1 MTFPQSSEKI
11 LGHSKSAGCICR
23 MLIYNQRN
31 IKDIKQQ
38 ILGMLLVRGLSKWGC
53 NSTESMWV
61 YGYRCKGQ
69 PVRAMAPCL
78 HPIAIP
84 TGPPKYTHAYLNYSP
99 LKLTS
104 ESANHHFQLH
114 PVIQTHAN
122 KHAVLQ
128 GAAKEAWT
136 NNVPGWKWRIR
147 QLQRDVVEMRWIYR
161 EPLTMY
167 LHMYGHLCVLIP
179 TYIYIYHY
187 KLYALIPAA
196 MNK

>member
-1 MTFPQSSEKI
+1 
-11 LGHSKSAGCICR
+11 
-23 MLIYNQRN
+23 
-31 IKDIKQQ
+31 
-38 ILGMLLVRGLSKWGC
+38 
-53 NSTESMWV
+53 MWV

-69 PVRAMAPCL
+69 QVRAMAPCL

-84 TGPPKYTHAYLNYSP
+84 TGPPKYTHAYLHFSP
-99 LKLTS
+99 LRLTP

-179 TYIYIYHY
+179 TYIYIYIIINY
-187 KLYALIPAA
+187 MPLYQQRWTNSRCLAPKNGSRSSLNGSRSGHPGTLVNTKMAE
-196 MNK
+196 KWLFVPVQT